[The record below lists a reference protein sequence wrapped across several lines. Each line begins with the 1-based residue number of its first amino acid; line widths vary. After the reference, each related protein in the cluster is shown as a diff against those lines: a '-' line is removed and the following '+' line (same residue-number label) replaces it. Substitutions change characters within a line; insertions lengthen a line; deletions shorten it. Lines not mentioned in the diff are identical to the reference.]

1 MTVSEQFAD
10 YAAVYDLVYQDK
22 KTDAEVRWIAGE
34 LERWNPGFTPGS
46 IVELGSGTGRHAA
59 LFSALGNTVVGVEHS
74 EQMIALVP
82 PDAQF
87 VSVQGDART
96 VRLDRTFDAVL
107 ALFHVVSYQ
116 TADDDVRAIFETATV
131 HLEPGGLF
139 GFDVWFSPA
148 VHALGPEAR
157 VLTVESDQLRV
168 IRHATPV
175 EDLARSLVTVSYEFE
190 IESKDSGQRRSF
202 SETHVMRHFSHR
214 EILGVGAA
222 AGFEFLT
229 SSELVTGKTPG
240 RDTWGVWFTMRKI

>member
-1 MTVSEQFAD
+1 MSGSEQFAD

-46 IVELGSGTGRHAA
+46 VVELGSGTGRHAA

-96 VRLDRTFDAVL
+96 ARLDRTFDAVL
-107 ALFHVVSYQ
+107 SLFHVVSYQ
-116 TADDDVRAIFETATV
+116 TTDDDVRAIFETAAV

-157 VLTVESDQLRV
+157 VLTVENDELRV

-175 EDLARSLVTVSYEFE
+175 EDLARSLVTVGYEFE
-190 IESKDSGQRRSF
+190 VESKDSGQRRSF
-202 SETHVMRHFSHR
+202 SETHVMRHFSHH
-214 EILGVGAA
+214 EIVGLGAA
-222 AGFEFLT
+222 AGFEFLA